1 MHLPI
6 SPYISLYL
14 PVSGRS
20 EAQIAA
26 DTAASTKVKLACQL
40 NSAQCHL
47 KLADLPAAV
56 KACDAALLLEP
67 ASLKAHLRRG
77 QARLRMGDLD
87 EAKADLMAAAKLDP
101 KSREV
106 RAELEELKVKLGAQ
120 RAKEKN
126 AFGGM
131 FK

>member
-1 MHLPI
+1 MH
-6 SPYISLYL
+6 L

-47 KLADLPAAV
+47 KLADLAAAV

-87 EAKADLMAAAKLDP
+87 EAKADLMAG
-101 KSREV
+101 
-106 RAELEELKVKLGAQ
+106 LKV
-120 RAKEKN
+120 N
-126 AFGGM
+126 
-131 FK
+131 

>member
-1 MHLPI
+1 MPR
-6 SPYISLYL
+6 P
-14 PVSGRS
+14 RS
-20 EAQIAA
+20 
-26 DTAASTKVKLACQL
+26 
-40 NSAQCHL
+40 
-47 KLADLPAAV
+47 
-56 KACDAALLLEP
+56 
-67 ASLKAHLRRG
+67 
-77 QARLRMGDLD
+77 D

-126 AFGGM
+126 TFGGM